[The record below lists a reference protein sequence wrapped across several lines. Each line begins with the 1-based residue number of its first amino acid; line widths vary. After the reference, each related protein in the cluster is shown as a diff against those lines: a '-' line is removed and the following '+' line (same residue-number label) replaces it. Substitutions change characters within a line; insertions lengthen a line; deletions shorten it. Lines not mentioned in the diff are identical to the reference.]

1 LNRVVLNFFA
11 SGSVHTVE
19 RTEEAEG
26 VFSVFRLCLL
36 ERACVVGNY
45 N

>member
-1 LNRVVLNFFA
+1 MNGVVVKFFA

-36 ERACVVGNY
+36 ERACIVGNY